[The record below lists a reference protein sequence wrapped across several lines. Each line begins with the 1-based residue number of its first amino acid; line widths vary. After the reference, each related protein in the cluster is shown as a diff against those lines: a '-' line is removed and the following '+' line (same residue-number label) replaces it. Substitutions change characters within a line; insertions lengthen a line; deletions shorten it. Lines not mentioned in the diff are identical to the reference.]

1 MAEVPPAAAPPAED
15 ADKEDEG
22 ADDVEAEAQVEFKPL
37 IELPPEIV
45 IKSGEEDEEVIF
57 KMRTKMFRF
66 NEPTKEWKERG
77 TGDVRFLR
85 HKENM
90 KVRVLMRAEKTL
102 RVRANHPL
110 SANLELKPHA
120 GSDRAFTYFTPDW
133 SEDPETGAVEQS
145 NELFAF
151 RFANAENAGKFKEAF
166 DKCKTAEVKDM
177 PAIKQDA
184 EDAEKAAESKE
195 EKKE

>member
-1 MAEVPPAAAPPAED
+1 MADDAEN
-15 ADKEDEG
+15 AG
-22 ADDVEAEAQVEFKPL
+22 ADAEGEVEDVEAEAKVEFKPL
-37 IELPPEIV
+37 IELPPEIDH
-45 IKSGEEDEEVIF
+45 KSGEEDEDVIF

-66 NEPTKEWKERG
+66 VEQSKEWKERG

-85 HKENM
+85 HKSSD

-110 SANLELKPHA
+110 TPTLELKPHA

-133 SEDPETGAVEQS
+133 SEDPETGVVEQR

-151 RFANAENAGKFKEAF
+151 RFANAENAGKFKEGF
-166 DKCKTAEVKDM
+166 EKIQKGDFTGLDV
-177 PAIKQDA
+177 IKQDA
-184 EDAEKAAESKE
+184 EDAEKAAAGDKKE

>member
-1 MAEVPPAAAPPAED
+1 
-15 ADKEDEG
+15 
-22 ADDVEAEAQVEFKPL
+22 
-37 IELPPEIV
+37 
-45 IKSGEEDEEVIF
+45 
-57 KMRTKMFRF
+57 MFRF

-85 HKENM
+85 HKITN

-110 SANLELKPHA
+110 TTSLELKPHA

-133 SEDPETGAVEQS
+133 SEDPETGIIEQR

-151 RFANAENAGKFKEAF
+151 RFAN
-166 DKCKTAEVKDM
+166 
-177 PAIKQDA
+177 P
-184 EDAEKAAESKE
+184 ESKCVDGRSLF
-195 EKKE
+195 

>member
-1 MAEVPPAAAPPAED
+1 
-15 ADKEDEG
+15 
-22 ADDVEAEAQVEFKPL
+22 
-37 IELPPEIV
+37 
-45 IKSGEEDEEVIF
+45 
-57 KMRTKMFRF
+57 MFRF

-85 HKENM
+85 HKVTN

-110 SANLELKPHA
+110 TTSLELKPHA

-133 SEDPETGAVEQS
+133 SEDPETGIIEQR

-151 RFANAENAGKFKEAF
+151 RFAN
-166 DKCKTAEVKDM
+166 
-177 PAIKQDA
+177 P
-184 EDAEKAAESKE
+184 ESKLNLFFQVRVE
-195 EKKE
+195 TCALTGAVFRCNEIQGVL

>member
-1 MAEVPPAAAPPAED
+1 
-15 ADKEDEG
+15 
-22 ADDVEAEAQVEFKPL
+22 
-37 IELPPEIV
+37 
-45 IKSGEEDEEVIF
+45 
-57 KMRTKMFRF
+57 MFRF

-85 HKENM
+85 HKVTN

-110 SANLELKPHA
+110 TTSLELKPHA

-133 SEDPETGAVEQS
+133 SEDPETGIIEQR

-151 RFANAENAGKFKEAF
+151 RFAN
-166 DKCKTAEVKDM
+166 
-177 PAIKQDA
+177 P
-184 EDAEKAAESKE
+184 ESKLNLSFQVRVE
-195 EKKE
+195 TLTGAVFRCNEIQGVL

>member
-1 MAEVPPAAAPPAED
+1 
-15 ADKEDEG
+15 
-22 ADDVEAEAQVEFKPL
+22 
-37 IELPPEIV
+37 
-45 IKSGEEDEEVIF
+45 
-57 KMRTKMFRF
+57 MFRF

-85 HKENM
+85 HKVTN

-110 SANLELKPHA
+110 TTSLELKPHA

-133 SEDPETGAVEQS
+133 SEDPETGIIEQR

-151 RFANAENAGKFKEAF
+151 RFAN
-166 DKCKTAEVKDM
+166 
-177 PAIKQDA
+177 P
-184 EDAEKAAESKE
+184 ESKLNLSFQVRVE
-195 EKKE
+195 TCALTGAVFRCNEIQGVL

>member
-1 MAEVPPAAAPPAED
+1 
-15 ADKEDEG
+15 
-22 ADDVEAEAQVEFKPL
+22 
-37 IELPPEIV
+37 
-45 IKSGEEDEEVIF
+45 
-57 KMRTKMFRF
+57 MFRF

-85 HKENM
+85 HKVTN

-110 SANLELKPHA
+110 TTSLELKPHA

-133 SEDPETGAVEQS
+133 SEDPETGIIEQR

-151 RFANAENAGKFKEAF
+151 RFANPESKNSRFSGLVATNTNDFSPDATKFKETF
-166 DKCKTAEVKDM
+166 EKCGKGDFTGLEV
-177 PAIKQDA
+177 IKQDA
-184 EDAEKAAESKE
+184 EDAAKAAEDSKKE
-195 EKKE
+195 EKKAD